1 MSEKDKINDQFY
13 REVLYYEDHY
23 LNFFK
28 ALKPAVQKKFNWT
41 LLLIAKV
48 ERVPEKY
55 LKHITGSKG
64 LFEVRVENASDI
76 YRVFCFFEEGKLI
89 ILLNGFQKKSLKTP
103 RNQIKTAERLK
114 EKYCYE
120 KQHKKDD

>member
-1 MSEKDKINDQFY
+1 M
-13 REVLYYEDHY
+13 
-23 LNFFK
+23 
-28 ALKPAVQKKFNWT
+28 
-41 LLLIAKV
+41 
-48 ERVPEKY
+48 
-55 LKHITGSKG
+55 KHITGSKG

-114 EKYCYE
+114 EQYFYE

>member
-23 LNFFK
+23 LNFFNE
-28 ALKPAVQKKFNWT
+28 LKPAVQKKFNWT

-55 LKHITGSKG
+55 LKHITGSLG

-114 EKYCYE
+114 EQYCYE